1 MRLKELRKQNKMTQ
15 HTVAQ
20 KIGVSR
26 STVAMWETGQNEPD
40 NQTLLELAM
49 LFNCSVDYLLERTE
63 NRIDDPIL
71 DMVNELPN
79 ELLEKHGNVLEAQR
93 EYEAQKK
100 EAVPV
105 DGLDDRLVDMLVSLS
120 PDQVQRVL
128 DFVAGL
134 KAADKG

>member
-15 HTVAQ
+15 HMVAQ
-20 KIGVSR
+20 KVGVSR

-40 NQTLLELAM
+40 NQMLLELAM

-63 NRIDDPIL
+63 DRIDDPML

-79 ELLEKHGNVLEAQR
+79 ELLEKHGNALEAQR

-100 EAVPV
+100 EAPSS
-105 DGLDDRLVDMLVSLS
+105 GLDDRLVEMLVSLS

-134 KAADKG
+134 KASEKV

>member
-1 MRLKELRKQNKMTQ
+1 MTQ
-15 HTVAQ
+15 YMVAQ
-20 KIGVSR
+20 KVGVSR

-63 NRIDDPIL
+63 DRIDDPML

-100 EAVPV
+100 EAVPL
-105 DGLDDRLVDMLVSLS
+105 DGLDDHFKTRAALLTPENLARLDAY
-120 PDQVQRVL
+120 L
-128 DFVAGL
+128 DGLLAGQDT
-134 KAADKG
+134 KAP

>member
-1 MRLKELRKQNKMTQ
+1 MTQ

-63 NRIDDPIL
+63 DRIDDPML
-71 DMVNELPN
+71 DMVNEIPN

-100 EAVPV
+100 EAVPL
-105 DGLDDRLVDMLVSLS
+105 DGMDERLVDMLLTLT
-120 PDQVQRVL
+120 PAQAQRVL
-128 DFVAGL
+128 DFVAGM
-134 KAADKG
+134 KAADKA